1 MAESDSTPR
10 QPATGTPPDEFVRLL
25 RDALAHLYDP
35 SHLSRHPLNTV
46 LAPALPS
53 FGNAAQNLR
62 DYLFDAIDS
71 LEPPGNALSSEKERR
86 PYLVLFYRYVAG
98 YSIAQIIER
107 LHISTRQ
114 FRREHHAGLQAL
126 AMQLWP
132 HGRIAEPNPTPAL
145 VAEPSQAAS
154 LQSEVSSL
162 GLELAN
168 LSLTELVESARMPAE
183 MLARH
188 AGAGFTTAIIASHV
202 RCFCD
207 RALARQALLSAISA
221 TIGQRPGHVEVVVA
235 SIQRL
240 PCLEVR
246 IRPALADEQL
256 PVLRAELATCASLLA
271 AQGGRL
277 KLLKTEGGLV
287 SGVRLYLRPETAAKV
302 LAIDDNDKML
312 RLYERYLAAGRYSVT
327 SVTSAKEAEE
337 ALQAATPDVVILDV
351 MMRDVDGWELLQRLH
366 TRPALARVPILVCS
380 VLNEARMAF
389 ALGARGYL
397 RKPVAPDDL
406 LRALRQLLAESSR
419 GEPSPAEP

>member
-1 MAESDSTPR
+1 MVESDSTPR

-35 SHLSRHPLNTV
+35 SHLLRHPLNTV
-46 LAPALPS
+46 LASVLPS
-53 FGNAAQNLR
+53 AGDAAQNLR
-62 DYLFDAIDS
+62 DYLFDAIDG
-71 LEPPGNALSSEKERR
+71 LEPPGSALSSEKERR

-98 YSIAQIIER
+98 YSIVQIIER
-107 LHISTRQ
+107 LHISSRQ

-126 AMQLWP
+126 AMRLWP
-132 HGRIAEPNPTPAL
+132 HSRMAEPSPMPAL
-145 VAEPSQAAS
+145 TVEPSQAAS
-154 LQSEVSSL
+154 LQSEVGNL
-162 GLELAN
+162 GLDLAN
-168 LSLTELVESARMPAE
+168 LSLTELVESARVPAE
-183 MLARH
+183 MLARCV
-188 AGAGFTTAIIASHV
+188 GASFTTAISAPHT

-207 RALARQALLSAISA
+207 RALARHALLSAVSA
-221 TIGQRPGHVEVVVA
+221 VIGQRPEHVEVVVA
-235 SIQRL
+235 TIQRL

-256 PVLRAELATCASLLA
+256 PVLRAELATCISLLA

-277 KLLKTEGGLV
+277 KLLKTESGLV
-287 SGVRLYLRPETAAKV
+287 SGLRLYFRPETAVKV

-312 RLYERYLAAGRYSVT
+312 RLYERYLAIERYAVT
-327 SVTSAKEAEE
+327 SVTSAEKAEAVLEE
-337 ALQAATPDVVILDV
+337 STPDVIILDV

-419 GEPSPAEP
+419 EEPSPTEP